1 MLWYTKTHIQD
12 NHRIDYYCKC
22 YIHWNWFIYLTK
34 DVGVCKGWIKKC
46 TLECIKKT
54 VKYFTIILNTEF
66 ACLQYLCLVHFL
78 YASAI
83 NKLNS
88 TTVHQ
93 FKNNTTLVRW
103 LVYTG
108 DMILKNSN
116 HLQSLMFKN
125 LNESYFKNFYYKSYV
140 IE

>member
-1 MLWYTKTHIQD
+1 MLYKL
-12 NHRIDYYCKC
+12 KPV
-22 YIHWNWFIYLTK
+22 YISDK
-34 DVGVCKGWIKKC
+34 RCGSMQGMSQKC
-46 TLECIKKT
+46 TLECLEKT
-54 VKYFTIILNTEF
+54 VKYFIIILNIEF

-78 YASAI
+78 YVSAI

-88 TTVHQ
+88 TAVHQ
-93 FKNNTTLVRW
+93 FKNNTTLERW

-125 LNESYFKNFYYKSYV
+125 LSESYFKNFYYKSYV